1 MENKSAP
8 EQNTENK
15 TEVLAKEK
23 LEEQSKESFA
33 ELSEEEKK
41 FLELDPILEDQCNEI
56 TDEELLWL
64 LLEDRELA
72 KKLIEKYN
80 TFDYV
85 CNFSY
90 DELVKLMPPKKA
102 RLIRLC
108 RSVPHAL
115 FGTNLGGIHEKMFTV
130 ERVCDY
136 MSPFFAG
143 ARVEKMYLLLI
154 NKSEEVVANIFIA
167 EGTVEGLNIDPKY
180 IINKCVTYNAVKAV
194 LAHNH
199 FTGLS
204 PSLNDITT
212 TAKLNWL
219 LGHLGIELV
228 DHIIFYKG
236 FHHSMRNEGEM
247 SVFGYGRIFSKY

>member
-8 EQNTENK
+8 EQNI
-15 TEVLAKEK
+15 EK
-23 LEEQSKESFA
+23 KAEIPE
-33 ELSEEEKK
+33 ELSSEEKR
-41 FLELDPILEDQCNEI
+41 FLELDPILQNQCNSI

-64 LLEDRELA
+64 LIEDEPLA
-72 KKLIEKYN
+72 KELIEKYN

-85 CNFSY
+85 CNLSY

-102 RLIRLC
+102 RLLRLC

-143 ARVEKMYLLLI
+143 AKVEKMYLLLI
-154 NKSEEVVANIFIA
+154 NKTEEVVANIFIA
-167 EGTVEGLNIDPKY
+167 EGTVESLHIDPKD

-236 FHHSMRNEGEM
+236 YHHSMRNEGEI
-247 SVFGYGRIFSKY
+247 SLFGYGRIFSKY